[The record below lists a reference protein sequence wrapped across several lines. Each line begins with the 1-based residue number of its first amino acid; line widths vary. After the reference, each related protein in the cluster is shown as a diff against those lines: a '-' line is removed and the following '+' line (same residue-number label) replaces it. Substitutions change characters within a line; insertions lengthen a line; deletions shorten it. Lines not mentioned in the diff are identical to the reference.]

1 MHLAATADGVPL
13 QGHTIIRLH
22 HVLGVHPGRSST
34 PWYGGRLVAVRVSK
48 GGGQPLPVVFP
59 HRDIQGEQRLLKGM
73 HLPAFEGP
81 RGQVIRVDLFHHAVD
96 DRELGQVVVSGA
108 AVIADVLCSEKQE
121 DQMGGEKGKMSQGDR
136 KEVLIVSCLGTANYS
151 LR

>member
-1 MHLAATADGVPL
+1 
-13 QGHTIIRLH
+13 
-22 HVLGVHPGRSST
+22 
-34 PWYGGRLVAVRVSK
+34 
-48 GGGQPLPVVFP
+48 
-59 HRDIQGEQRLLKGM
+59 M

-121 DQMGGEKGKMSQGDR
+121 DQMGGEKEKNVTRGPQG
-136 KEVLIVSCLGTANYS
+136 GS
-151 LR
+151 LLPWRS